1 VVLHR
6 HAKYLFLLPVVLY
19 LLVLCVYPFG
29 YNIAVGFEDLG
40 LQNFT
45 SGAVHFIGLENFRGL
60 FQSDAFPLVVHNAP
74 IFTLGSVVPQ
84 FLIGGC
90 IALLLRKQTR
100 LARFARALV
109 LFPWLLPFIA
119 VSTVFIWFFDG
130 TNGLVNWIL
139 QSVHIINAPV
149 AWLASPSLAL
159 WVVILANIWIGIPFN
174 FVLLLGGL
182 QAIPHEMHE
191 AAVVDGATWWSE
203 LIHIT
208 IPLMRDTIL
217 AVLILGIIGTVK
229 VFDLVWI
236 MTTGGPANATQL
248 PATLSYQLSFQNF
261 QFGQGAAM
269 ADLMVLVLT
278 VLACIYIWLTHLSN
292 NVW

>member
-1 VVLHR
+1 MGLHR
-6 HAKYLFLLPVVLY
+6 RTRYLFLLPVVLY
-19 LLVLCVYPFG
+19 LLALCVYPFG
-29 YNIAVGFEDLG
+29 YNIVVSFQDLG

-45 SGAVHFIGLENFRGL
+45 SGDVHFIGLDNFTGL

-74 IFTLGSVVPQ
+74 IFTLGSVIPQ
-84 FLIGGC
+84 FLIGGA
-90 IALLLRKQTR
+90 IALLLREPTR
-100 LARFARALV
+100 LSRFARALV

-119 VSTVFIWFFDG
+119 VSTVFVWFFDG

-139 QSVHIINAPV
+139 QSLHLIGAPQT
-149 AWLASPSLAL
+149 WLASTSQAL
-159 WVVILANIWIGIPFN
+159 WVIIIANIWIGIPFN
-174 FVLLLGGL
+174 FALLLGGL
-182 QAIPHEMHE
+182 QAIPYEMHE
-191 AAVVDGATWWSE
+191 AALVDGAGRWSE

-208 IPLMRDTIL
+208 VPLMRDTIL

-269 ADLMVLVLT
+269 ADLMILVLT
-278 VLACIYIWLTHLSN
+278 ALACVYIWLSRLSS